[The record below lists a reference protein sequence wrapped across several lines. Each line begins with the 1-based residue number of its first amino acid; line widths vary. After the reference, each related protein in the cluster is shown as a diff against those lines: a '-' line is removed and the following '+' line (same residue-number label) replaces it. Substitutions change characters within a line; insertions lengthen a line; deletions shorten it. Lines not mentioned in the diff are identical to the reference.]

1 MAQTI
6 SLNNHTEN
14 FGHTTIAKVIQF
26 QESISPTEAAMSGGN
41 VFVGIAGSLVEVAV
55 VVIRHAVRP
64 THLQNEPLYNKT
76 KYFRFSLYD
85 EVRPESLKT

>member
-14 FGHTTIAKVIQF
+14 FDHTTIAKVILF
-26 QESISPTEAAMSGGN
+26 QKSISPTEAAMSRGN
-41 VFVGIAGSLVEVAV
+41 VFVGVAGSLVEVAV

-64 THLQNEPLYNKT
+64 THLQNEHLNNKT
-76 KYFRFSLYD
+76 KYFRLGLYD
-85 EVRPESLKT
+85 KVETKEL